1 MMYGTI
7 QKWGN
12 SHAIRLPK
20 GILEAVALT
29 ENERVEIT
37 TDNDVIT
44 IKKANRPKYKNIEQL
59 FNGYTGDYKCSE
71 WDTGT
76 SVGKEVL

>member
-1 MMYGTI
+1 MYGTI

-20 GILEAVALT
+20 GIVEAVALA

-44 IKKANRPKYKNIEQL
+44 IKKASKRKYKNLEEL
-59 FNGYTGDYKCSE
+59 FDGYTGDYKCSE
-71 WDTGT
+71 WATGA
-76 SVGKEVL
+76 SVGKEV

>member
-1 MMYGTI
+1 MYGTI

-20 GILEAVALT
+20 GILEAVALR

-37 TDNDVIT
+37 AEQDVIT
-44 IKKANRPKYKNIEQL
+44 IKKANKRKYKNLEEL
-59 FNGYTGDYKCSE
+59 FNGYTGDYNCSE
-71 WDTGT
+71 WNTGT